1 MQPPAA
7 PPQSLKKEARGGRR
21 VPSLVAVSETMNKS
35 SKKDSRTK
43 TPQDKKRV
51 KTFEQ
56 PSPPIQEEPEPVSSV
71 LQGDEIQALA
81 IKVED
86 LEKLHT
92 PRLPQ
97 EGEKTPVARKFII
110 RRHKPQ
116 EAGKKAQLL
125 VAYPADTD
133 ASKRPLS
140 YSGPEG
146 PFVDNCEQILPH
158 NILGSLQEFKREAL
172 ARGNAELA
180 ELITDSHLDGTVAAL
195 EKYREKNG
203 DGKRRKCLWAPPSQH
218 RALQNW
224 HHNVALRKKQQ
235 RVLSKFLQK
244 PENELLM
251 NLSEDYRRVQEERY
265 LIDRSLPALHYGKGY
280 RVGSEFWS
288 QPECIGDELTGL
300 MMTLTQRERGYP
312 EPITHVGKPQ
322 SVKMEMGSRSAKES
336 PFRLTWDKSLFLR
349 YRRQELKSVLEEL
362 DFNHPDL
369 DGLEVI
375 GKGQPFTSVSAQYF
389 QLCQENKEGTIE
401 ERVSVDP
408 LEDYP
413 DVVPEPVLGP
423 SLQFCGQPARW
434 INSTTSHRDE
444 IGIAARVTFEV
455 LAGEKAESC
464 LTVSNDG
471 TAAIWYD
478 WRRQAQPVT
487 FEETKEKGMQYFY
500 FNTRPGVILPGE
512 TRNFSFF
519 FKSGKAGIFSESWEF
534 GTHPMLLGGAV
545 LQVSLWG
552 IAVYEDKLAGLRDE
566 LESELAAR
574 EVAVIVKE
582 NLKELLDRIRTPER
596 VLSPVDAYITEE
608 ELFHRKNPELHYQH
622 QVVKELHELW
632 RQHMNFP
639 STSEEEEI
647 SRQKSVVQPVSGQKS
662 TVQEIWCRKSAMDV
676 AFQKSIPGE
685 IPQLK
690 NTREEI
696 PCQKSIVEEIL
707 SQMINV
713 EEEEVSQTEWNLSF
727 EDFKQALQLIPEEE
741 KREAALTQLN
751 KAALALC
758 VEQRPTQSDL
768 LYQTCLQLWREAVDG
783 LVSRSL
789 MLRSLL
795 SMPEKDTSVEIIP
808 EEIVDL
814 KQIVKGGKEDRKTL
828 QKEEKKTAGGKE
840 KEDKKGAIKSTGKDR
855 EERSNSRKTKG
866 KDEKRVRTPSFT
878 REVKEFTPL
887 EGIDS
892 DQVDSRQEPVD
903 PIVLEKYREKLYV
916 EVYGLLESMVG
927 NMVFLF
933 EELKRDAKEQESEA
947 FSV

>member
-7 PPQSLKKEARGGRR
+7 PAQSLKKEPRGGRR

-35 SKKDSRTK
+35 SKKDARTK
-43 TPQDKKRV
+43 TPQDKKRA

-97 EGEKTPVARKFII
+97 EGEKTPVTRKFII

-158 NILGSLQEFKREAL
+158 SILGSLQEFKKEAL

-180 ELITDSHLDGTVAAL
+180 ELIADSHLDGTVAAL
-195 EKYREKNG
+195 EKYREKHG
-203 DGKRRKCLWAPPSQH
+203 EGKRRKCLWAPPSQH

-224 HHNVALRKKQQ
+224 HHNVALRKNQQ

-280 RVGSEFWS
+280 HVGSEFWS

-322 SVKMEMGSRSAKES
+322 SVRMEMGSRSAKES

-389 QLCQENKEGTIE
+389 QLCQENKEGTTE
-401 ERVSVDP
+401 ERVSLSDP

-500 FNTRPGVILPGE
+500 FNTRPGI
-512 TRNFSFF
+512 
-519 FKSGKAGIFSESWEF
+519 KS
-534 GTHPMLLGGAV
+534 LLV
-545 LQVSLWG
+545 TVVPQ
-552 IAVYEDKLAGLRDE
+552 
-566 LESELAAR
+566 SELAAR

-596 VLSPVDAYITEE
+596 VPSPVDAYITEE

-647 SRQKSVVQPVSGQKS
+647 SRRKSVVQPVSGQKS
-662 TVQEIWCRKSAMDV
+662 TVQEIWCRKSAMDI

-685 IPQLK
+685 ISQLK
-690 NTREEI
+690 STREEI

-707 SQMINV
+707 NQMINV

-795 SMPEKDTSVEIIP
+795 GMPEKDTSVEIVP
-808 EEIVDL
+808 EEIVDP
-814 KQIVKGGKEDRKTL
+814 KQIVKGGKEDRKAL

-878 REVKEFTPL
+878 REVKELTPL

-892 DQVDSRQEPVD
+892 DQVESRQEPVD

-933 EELKRDAKEQESEA
+933 EELKRDAQERESEA
-947 FSV
+947 FSI

>member
-1 MQPPAA
+1 TKIVLT
-7 PPQSLKKEARGGRR
+7 LKNKGFPWERKTKCFYFCAC
-21 VPSLVAVSETMNKS
+21 VS
-35 SKKDSRTK
+35 
-43 TPQDKKRV
+43 DKKRV

-56 PSPPIQEEPEPVSSV
+56 PSPPIQEEPEPVSTV

-97 EGEKTPVARKFII
+97 EGEKTPITRKFLI

-125 VAYPADTD
+125 VAYPAVTD
-133 ASKRPLS
+133 ASKKPLS
-140 YSGPEG
+140 YSGPEE

-158 NILGSLQEFKREAL
+158 SILGSLQEFKREAL
-172 ARGNAELA
+172 ARGNAE
-180 ELITDSHLDGTVAAL
+180 
-195 EKYREKNG
+195 YREKHG
-203 DGKRRKCLWAPPSQH
+203 EEKKRKSLWAPPSQH

-280 RVGSEFWS
+280 HVGSEFWN
-288 QPECIGDELTGL
+288 QPECIGHELTGL
-300 MMTLTQRERGYP
+300 MITLTQRERGYP

-322 SVKMEMGSRSAKES
+322 SVRMEMGSRSAKES
-336 PFRLTWDKSLFLR
+336 PFRFTWDKSLFLR
-349 YRRQELKSVLEEL
+349 YRRQELKSILEEL

-389 QLCQENKEGTIE
+389 LLFMFDGSDNCSITSFSHGKAN
-401 ERVSVDP
+401 P
-408 LEDYP
+408 
-413 DVVPEPVLGP
+413 VVTFFFL
-423 SLQFCGQPARW
+423 S
-434 INSTTSHRDE
+434 STQDE
-444 IGIAARVTFEV
+444 IGIAARITFEV

-534 GTHPMLLGGAV
+534 DTHPVLLGGAV

-596 VLSPVDAYITEE
+596 VPSPVDAYITEE

-632 RQHMNFP
+632 RQNMNFP

-647 SRQKSVVQPVSGQKS
+647 SRQKSIVQPVSGQKS
-662 TVQEIWCRKSAMDV
+662 TVQEIWSWKSAIDITC
-676 AFQKSIPGE
+676 QKSVTGE

-690 NTREEI
+690 SAREEI

-707 SQMINV
+707 NQMINV
-713 EEEEVSQTEWNLSF
+713 EEEEVSQAEWNLSF

-768 LYQTCLQLWREAVDG
+768 LYQTCFQLWREAIDG

-795 SMPEKDTSVEIIP
+795 GMPEKDTSVEIVP
-808 EEIVDL
+808 EEIMDL
-814 KQIVKGGKEDRKTL
+814 KQIVKGGKEDRKAL

-840 KEDKKGAIKSTGKDR
+840 KEDKKVATKSTGKDR
-855 EERSNSRKTKG
+855 EVCGGNLEDG
-866 KDEKRVRTPSFT
+866 K
-878 REVKEFTPL
+878 
-887 EGIDS
+887 
-892 DQVDSRQEPVD
+892 
-903 PIVLEKYREKLYV
+903 
-916 EVYGLLESMVG
+916 
-927 NMVFLF
+927 
-933 EELKRDAKEQESEA
+933 
-947 FSV
+947 

>member
-1 MQPPAA
+1 MQTPAAA
-7 PPQSLKKEARGGRR
+7 PPQSLKKEPRGGRR
-21 VPSLVAVSETMNKS
+21 VPSLIAVSETMNKS
-35 SKKDSRTK
+35 SKKDARTK

-97 EGEKTPVARKFII
+97 EGEKIPITRKFLI

-158 NILGSLQEFKREAL
+158 SILGSLQEFKREAL

-180 ELITDSHLDGTVAAL
+180 QLIADSHPDGTVAAL
-195 EKYREKNG
+195 EKYTEKQG
-203 DGKRRKCLWAPPSQH
+203 EGKRRKSLWAPPSQH

-224 HHNVALRKKQQ
+224 HHNAALRKKQQ
-235 RVLSKFLQK
+235 RVLSKFLRK

-280 RVGSEFWS
+280 HVGSEFWS

-312 EPITHVGKPQ
+312 EPISHVGKPQ
-322 SVKMEMGSRSAKES
+322 SVRMEMGSRSAKES
-336 PFRLTWDKSLFLR
+336 PFRLTWDKSLFLT

-389 QLCQENKEGTIE
+389 PLCKENKEGTTE
-401 ERVSVDP
+401 ERVSLDP

-478 WRRQAQPVT
+478 WRRQAQSVT

-596 VLSPVDAYITEE
+596 VPSPVDAYITEE

-647 SRQKSVVQPVSGQKS
+647 SRQKSVVQSVSGQKS
-662 TVQEIWCRKSAMDV
+662 TVQEIWCRKSAMDI

-685 IPQLK
+685 IP
-690 NTREEI
+690 R
-696 PCQKSIVEEIL
+696 QKSIVEAIL

-713 EEEEVSQTEWNLSF
+713 EEEEVSQPEWNLSF

-768 LYQTCLQLWREAVDG
+768 LYQTCFQLWREAVDG

-795 SMPEKDTSVEIIP
+795 GMPEKDTSVEIVP

-814 KQIVKGGKEDRKTL
+814 KQIVKGGKEDRKAL

-840 KEDKKGAIKSTGKDR
+840 KEDKKGATKSTGKDR

-878 REVKEFTPL
+878 REVKELTPL

-892 DQVDSRQEPVD
+892 DQVESRQEQVD

-916 EVYGLLESMVG
+916 EVYGLLESMVD

-933 EELKRDAKEQESEA
+933 EELKRDAQEREREA

>member
-1 MQPPAA
+1 
-7 PPQSLKKEARGGRR
+7 SKTKRRDKEDITSQGN
-21 VPSLVAVSETMNKS
+21 EEN
-35 SKKDSRTK
+35 
-43 TPQDKKRV
+43 KRV

-265 LIDRSLPALHYGKGY
+265 LIDRSLPALHYGK
-280 RVGSEFWS
+280 FWS

-362 DFNHPDL
+362 DFNHPVRPRIL
-369 DGLEVI
+369 AIAL
-375 GKGQPFTSVSAQYF
+375 FNS
-389 QLCQENKEGTIE
+389 
-401 ERVSVDP
+401 DP

-840 KEDKKGAIKSTGKDR
+840 KEDKKG
-855 EERSNSRKTKG
+855 ERSNSRKTKG

>member
-1 MQPPAA
+1 
-7 PPQSLKKEARGGRR
+7 
-21 VPSLVAVSETMNKS
+21 
-35 SKKDSRTK
+35 
-43 TPQDKKRV
+43 
-51 KTFEQ
+51 
-56 PSPPIQEEPEPVSSV
+56 EEPEPVSTV

-97 EGEKTPVARKFII
+97 EGEKTPITRKFLI

-125 VAYPADTD
+125 VAYPAVTD
-133 ASKRPLS
+133 ASKKPLS
-140 YSGPEG
+140 YSGPEE

-158 NILGSLQEFKREAL
+158 SILGSLQEFKREAL

-180 ELITDSHLDGTVAAL
+180 ELIADSHLDGTVAAL
-195 EKYREKNG
+195 EKYREKHG
-203 DGKRRKCLWAPPSQH
+203 EEKKRKSLWAPPSQH

-265 LIDRSLPALHYGKGY
+265 LIDRSLPALHYGK
-280 RVGSEFWS
+280 FWN
-288 QPECIGDELTGL
+288 QPECIGHELTGL
-300 MMTLTQRERGYP
+300 MITLTQRERGYP

-322 SVKMEMGSRSAKES
+322 SVRMEMGSRSAKES
-336 PFRLTWDKSLFLR
+336 PFRFTWDKSLFLR
-349 YRRQELKSVLEEL
+349 YRRQELKSILEEL
-362 DFNHPDL
+362 DFNHPVRPVDSL
-369 DGLEVI
+369 LSTRHCFLSQHTVLLSFLI
-375 GKGQPFTSVSAQYF
+375 KRIYHSLRILTVALFSS
-389 QLCQENKEGTIE
+389 
-401 ERVSVDP
+401 DP
-408 LEDYP
+408 LEEYP

-423 SLQFCGQPARW
+423 SLQFCEQPARW
-434 INSTTSHRDE
+434 IGSTTSHRDE
-444 IGIAARVTFEV
+444 IGIAARITFEV

-534 GTHPMLLGGAV
+534 DTHPVLLGGAV

-596 VLSPVDAYITEE
+596 VPSPVDAYITEE

-632 RQHMNFP
+632 RQNMNFP

-647 SRQKSVVQPVSGQKS
+647 SRQKSIVQPVSGQKS
-662 TVQEIWCRKSAMDV
+662 TVQEIWSWKSAIDITC
-676 AFQKSIPGE
+676 QKSVTGE

-690 NTREEI
+690 SAREEI

-707 SQMINV
+707 NQMINV
-713 EEEEVSQTEWNLSF
+713 EEEEVSQAEWNLSF

-768 LYQTCLQLWREAVDG
+768 LYQTCFQLWREAIDG

-795 SMPEKDTSVEIIP
+795 GMPEKDTSVEIVP
-808 EEIVDL
+808 EEIS
-814 KQIVKGGKEDRKTL
+814 KFIVLQTL
-828 QKEEKKTAGGKE
+828 QFEGCYGPTFVCLSMY
-840 KEDKKGAIKSTGKDR
+840 DQ
-855 EERSNSRKTKG
+855 ERSNSRKTKG

-878 REVKEFTPL
+878 REVKELTL
-887 EGIDS
+887 LDGVDS
-892 DQVDSRQEPVD
+892 DQVESRQEQVD

-916 EVYGLLESMVG
+916 EVSLVLSFHVSRSP
-927 NMVFLF
+927 VFFCHL
-933 EELKRDAKEQESEA
+933 
-947 FSV
+947 FSVAFVLCCLLFFAFKLSMKLGSQLSILSD

>member
-7 PPQSLKKEARGGRR
+7 PAQSLKKEPRGGRR

-35 SKKDSRTK
+35 SKKDARTK

-97 EGEKTPVARKFII
+97 EGEKTPITRKFII
-110 RRHKPQ
+110 RSHKPQ

-140 YSGPEG
+140 YSE
-146 PFVDNCEQILPH
+146 
-158 NILGSLQEFKREAL
+158 
-172 ARGNAELA
+172 
-180 ELITDSHLDGTVAAL
+180 
-195 EKYREKNG
+195 
-203 DGKRRKCLWAPPSQH
+203 
-218 RALQNW
+218 
-224 HHNVALRKKQQ
+224 
-235 RVLSKFLQK
+235 FLQK

-280 RVGSEFWS
+280 HVGSEFWS

-322 SVKMEMGSRSAKES
+322 SVRMEMGSRSAKES

-375 GKGQPFTSVSAQYF
+375 GKGQSFTSVSAQYF
-389 QLCQENKEGTIE
+389 QLCQENKEGTTE
-401 ERVSVDP
+401 ERVSLSDP

-552 IAVYEDKLAGLRDE
+552 IAVYEDKLAGLREE

-596 VLSPVDAYITEE
+596 IPSPVDAYITEE

-632 RQHMNFP
+632 RQHMNFS

-647 SRQKSVVQPVSGQKS
+647 SRRKSIVQPVSGQKS
-662 TVQEIWCRKSAMDV
+662 TVQEIWCRKSAMDI

-685 IPQLK
+685 ISQLK
-690 NTREEI
+690 STREEI

-707 SQMINV
+707 NQMINV

-758 VEQRPTQSDL
+758 VEQRPSQSDL

-783 LVSRSL
+783 LVSCSL

-795 SMPEKDTSVEIIP
+795 GMPEKDTSVEIVP

-814 KQIVKGGKEDRKTL
+814 KQIVKGGKEDRKAL

-892 DQVDSRQEPVD
+892 DQVESRQEPVD

-916 EVYGLLESMVG
+916 EVYGLLESMVD

-933 EELKRDAKEQESEA
+933 EELKRDAQERESEA

>member
-1 MQPPAA
+1 MQSPAA
-7 PPQSLKKEARGGRR
+7 PPPQSLKKEPRGGRR
-21 VPSLVAVSETMNKS
+21 VPSLIAVSETINKS
-35 SKKDSRTK
+35 SKKDARTK

-56 PSPPIQEEPEPVSSV
+56 PSPPVQEEPEPVSSV

-97 EGEKTPVARKFII
+97 EREKTPITRKFLI

-125 VAYPADTD
+125 VAYPAVTD

-140 YSGPEG
+140 YSGPEE
-146 PFVDNCEQILPH
+146 PFVGNCEQILPH
-158 NILGSLQEFKREAL
+158 SILGSLQEFKREAL

-180 ELITDSHLDGTVAAL
+180 ELIADSDLDGTVAAL
-195 EKYREKNG
+195 EKYREKHG
-203 DGKRRKCLWAPPSQH
+203 EGKKRKSLWAPPSQH

-235 RVLSKFLQK
+235 RVLSKFLRK

-265 LIDRSLPALHYGKGY
+265 LIDRSLSALHYGKGY
-280 RVGSEFWS
+280 HVGSEFWS

-300 MMTLTQRERGYP
+300 VMTLTQRERGYP
-312 EPITHVGKPQ
+312 EPVTHVGKPQ
-322 SVKMEMGSRSAKES
+322 SVRTEMGSRSAKES
-336 PFRLTWDKSLFLR
+336 PFRLTWDKSLFLK
-349 YRRQELKSVLEEL
+349 YRRQELKSILEEL

-375 GKGQPFTSVSAQYF
+375 GKGQPFTSVSALYF
-389 QLCQENKEGTIE
+389 PLCQENKEGTTE
-401 ERVSVDP
+401 ERESLDP

-423 SLQFCGQPARW
+423 SLQFCGEPARW

-478 WRRQAQPVT
+478 WRRQAQSVT
-487 FEETKEKGMQYFY
+487 FEETKEKGMPYFY

-534 GTHPMLLGGAV
+534 GTHPILLGGAV

-552 IAVYEDKLAGLRDE
+552 IALYEDMLAGLRDE

-596 VLSPVDAYITEE
+596 VPSPVDAYITEE

-622 QVVKELHELW
+622 QVVKELHKLW
-632 RQHMNFP
+632 RQNMNFP

-647 SRQKSVVQPVSGQKS
+647 WRQKSVVQPVSGHKS
-662 TVQEIWCRKSAMDV
+662 IVQEIWCRKSAIDIACQKSV
-676 AFQKSIPGE
+676 TGEIPRQKSIA
-685 IPQLK
+685 
-690 NTREEI
+690 
-696 PCQKSIVEEIL
+696 EEIL

-713 EEEEVSQTEWNLSF
+713 EEEEVSLQEWNLSF
-727 EDFKQALQLIPEEE
+727 ADFKQALQLIPEEE

-768 LYQTCLQLWREAVDG
+768 LYQTCFQLWREAVEG

-795 SMPEKDTSVEIIP
+795 GMPEKDTSVESVP

-814 KQIVKGGKEDRKTL
+814 KQIVKGGKEDRKAL
-828 QKEEKKTAGGKE
+828 QKEEKKAAGGKE
-840 KEDKKGAIKSTGKDR
+840 KEDKKGATKSTGKDR
-855 EERSNSRKTKG
+855 EERSNSRKMKG

-878 REVKEFTPL
+878 REVKELTL
-887 EGIDS
+887 LDSVDS
-892 DQVDSRQEPVD
+892 DQVESRQEQVD

-916 EVYGLLESMVG
+916 EVYGLLDSMVC

-933 EELKRDAKEQESEA
+933 EELKRDAHERGSEA

>member
-1 MQPPAA
+1 MQSPAA
-7 PPQSLKKEARGGRR
+7 PPLQSLKKEPRGGRR
-21 VPSLVAVSETMNKS
+21 VPSLIAVSETINKS
-35 SKKDSRTK
+35 SKKDARTK

-56 PSPPIQEEPEPVSSV
+56 PSPPVQEEPEPVSSV

-97 EGEKTPVARKFII
+97 EREKTPITRKFLI

-125 VAYPADTD
+125 IAYPAVTD

-140 YSGPEG
+140 YSGPEE
-146 PFVDNCEQILPH
+146 PFVGNCEQILPH
-158 NILGSLQEFKREAL
+158 SILGSLQEFKREAL

-180 ELITDSHLDGTVAAL
+180 ELIADSDLDGTVAAL
-195 EKYREKNG
+195 EKYREKHG
-203 DGKRRKCLWAPPSQH
+203 EGKKRKSLWAPPSQH

-235 RVLSKFLQK
+235 SFLSKFLRK

-280 RVGSEFWS
+280 HVGSEFWS
-288 QPECIGDELTGL
+288 QPECIGDELTGVV
-300 MMTLTQRERGYP
+300 MTLTQRERGYP
-312 EPITHVGKPQ
+312 EPVTHVGKPQ
-322 SVKMEMGSRSAKES
+322 SVRMEMGSRSAKES
-336 PFRLTWDKSLFLR
+336 PFRLTWDKSLFLK
-349 YRRQELKSVLEEL
+349 YRRQELKSILEEL

-375 GKGQPFTSVSAQYF
+375 GKGQPFTSVSALYF
-389 QLCQENKEGTIE
+389 PLCQENKEGTTE
-401 ERVSVDP
+401 ERESLSDP

-423 SLQFCGQPARW
+423 SLQFCGEPARW

-478 WRRQAQPVT
+478 WRRQAQSVT
-487 FEETKEKGMQYFY
+487 FEETKEKGMPYFY

-552 IAVYEDKLAGLRDE
+552 IALYEDMLAGLRDE

-596 VLSPVDAYITEE
+596 VPSPVDAYITEE

-622 QVVKELHELW
+622 QVVKELHKLW
-632 RQHMNFP
+632 RQNINFP

-647 SRQKSVVQPVSGQKS
+647 WRQKSVVQPVSGHKS
-662 TVQEIWCRKSAMDV
+662 IVQEIWCRNCAIDIACQKSV
-676 AFQKSIPGE
+676 TGEIPRQKSIA
-685 IPQLK
+685 
-690 NTREEI
+690 
-696 PCQKSIVEEIL
+696 EEIL

-713 EEEEVSQTEWNLSF
+713 EEEEVSLQEWNLSF
-727 EDFKQALQLIPEEE
+727 ADFKQALQLIPEEE

-768 LYQTCLQLWREAVDG
+768 LYQTCFQLWREAVEG

-795 SMPEKDTSVEIIP
+795 GMPEKDTSVESVP
-808 EEIVDL
+808 EETVDL
-814 KQIVKGGKEDRKTL
+814 KQIVKGGKEDRKAL

-840 KEDKKGAIKSTGKDR
+840 KEDKKGATKSTGKDR

-878 REVKEFTPL
+878 REVKELTL
-887 EGIDS
+887 LDSVDS
-892 DQVDSRQEPVD
+892 DQVESRQEQVD

-916 EVYGLLESMVG
+916 EVYGLLDSMVC

-933 EELKRDAKEQESEA
+933 EELKRDAHERGSEA

>member
-1 MQPPAA
+1 MA
-7 PPQSLKKEARGGRR
+7 
-21 VPSLVAVSETMNKS
+21 
-35 SKKDSRTK
+35 
-43 TPQDKKRV
+43 TPI
-51 KTFEQ
+51 F
-56 PSPPIQEEPEPVSSV
+56 
-71 LQGDEIQALA
+71 
-81 IKVED
+81 
-86 LEKLHT
+86 
-92 PRLPQ
+92 
-97 EGEKTPVARKFII
+97 
-110 RRHKPQ
+110 
-116 EAGKKAQLL
+116 
-125 VAYPADTD
+125 
-133 ASKRPLS
+133 S
-140 YSGPEG
+140 YSLCIYIFLLYFP
-146 PFVDNCEQILPH
+146 LH
-158 NILGSLQEFKREAL
+158 
-172 ARGNAELA
+172 
-180 ELITDSHLDGTVAAL
+180 
-195 EKYREKNG
+195 
-203 DGKRRKCLWAPPSQH
+203 
-218 RALQNW
+218 
-224 HHNVALRKKQQ
+224 
-235 RVLSKFLQK
+235 FLQK

-265 LIDRSLPALHYGKGY
+265 LIDRSLPALHYGK
-280 RVGSEFWS
+280 FWS

-362 DFNHPDL
+362 DFNHPYL
-369 DGLEVI
+369 IITCLNSPKRI
-375 GKGQPFTSVSAQYF
+375 LAIALFNS
-389 QLCQENKEGTIE
+389 
-401 ERVSVDP
+401 DP

-566 LESELAAR
+566 LEVTKWLLAAR

-808 EEIVDL
+808 EEIG
-814 KQIVKGGKEDRKTL
+814 KFIQIVKGGKEDRKTL

>member
-1 MQPPAA
+1 MQTPAAA
-7 PPQSLKKEARGGRR
+7 PPQSLKKEPRGGRR
-21 VPSLVAVSETMNKS
+21 VPSLIAVSETMNKS
-35 SKKDSRTK
+35 SKKDARTK

-97 EGEKTPVARKFII
+97 EGEKIPITRKFLI

-158 NILGSLQEFKREAL
+158 SILGSLQEFKREAL

-180 ELITDSHLDGTVAAL
+180 QLIADSHPDGTVAAL
-195 EKYREKNG
+195 EKYTEKQG
-203 DGKRRKCLWAPPSQH
+203 EGKRRKSLWAPPSQH

-224 HHNVALRKKQQ
+224 HHNAALRKKQQ
-235 RVLSKFLQK
+235 RVLSKFLRK

-280 RVGSEFWS
+280 HVGSEFWS

-322 SVKMEMGSRSAKES
+322 SVRMEMGSRSAKES
-336 PFRLTWDKSLFLR
+336 PFRLTWDKSLFLT

-389 QLCQENKEGTIE
+389 PLCKENKEGTTE
-401 ERVSVDP
+401 ERVSLDP

-434 INSTTSHRDE
+434 IDSTTSHRDE

-478 WRRQAQPVT
+478 WRRQAQSVT

-596 VLSPVDAYITEE
+596 VPSPVDAYITEE

-639 STSEEEEI
+639 SASEEEEI
-647 SRQKSVVQPVSGQKS
+647 SRQKSVVQSVSGQKS
-662 TVQEIWCRKSAMDV
+662 TVQEIWCRKSAMDI

-685 IPQLK
+685 IP
-690 NTREEI
+690 R
-696 PCQKSIVEEIL
+696 QKSIVEAIL

-713 EEEEVSQTEWNLSF
+713 EEEEVSQPEWNLSF

-768 LYQTCLQLWREAVDG
+768 LYQTCFQLWREAVDG

-789 MLRSLL
+789 LLRSLL
-795 SMPEKDTSVEIIP
+795 GMPEKDTSVEIVP

-814 KQIVKGGKEDRKTL
+814 KQIVKGGKEDRKAL

-840 KEDKKGAIKSTGKDR
+840 KEDKKGATKSTGKDR

-878 REVKEFTPL
+878 REVKELTPL

-892 DQVDSRQEPVD
+892 DQVESRQEQVD

-916 EVYGLLESMVG
+916 EVYGLLESMVD

-933 EELKRDAKEQESEA
+933 EELKRDAQEREREA